1 MGEVSISA
9 DDVVRTIVWVMVL
22 RDDVDNGA
30 GRYGNMIIRK
40 LTASDSEALW
50 ELITDI
56 ESTLVSRDFWLPIKE
71 TSKEHYFDD
80 SWTEFYGAFDG
91 DRLAGAS
98 ALFYNS
104 FEFGESLSKLGR
116 DPEGVAE
123 VGRSMVHPDYRGRNL
138 LVDINKV
145 LISVAREKGLTF
157 LLATVHPD
165 NAPSQASFNRLG
177 FIKRTTYLK
186 SDGFVR
192 DIFTYDL

>member
-1 MGEVSISA
+1 
-9 DDVVRTIVWVMVL
+9 
-22 RDDVDNGA
+22 
-30 GRYGNMIIRK
+30 MIIRK
-40 LTASDSEALW
+40 LTESDRDALW
-50 ELITDI
+50 ALIADI

-71 TSKEHYFDD
+71 AAREHYFDD

-91 DRLAGAS
+91 DRLVGAS

-104 FEFGESLSKLGR
+104 FEFGESLSMLGKG
-116 DPEGVAE
+116 PEGVAE

-138 LVDINKV
+138 LMDINTE
-145 LISVAREKGLTF
+145 LISVARGKGLTF

-165 NAPSQASFNRLG
+165 NVPSQASFRRLG
-177 FIKRTTYLK
+177 FVKRTTYLK